1 VPTALMNVR
10 FEGNSGHEAD
20 VTRCLLMTH
29 TGRRSDFV
37 SIIAQAIS
45 LGVSWVARRLI
56 FGLWSFAEPFNVG
69 FRLLPCLVGV
79 LAYLGNGLVI
89 ATLVLCRRLHIRRRM
104 REQSIN
110 SRERIGN
117 SDPKSGHQ

>member
-1 VPTALMNVR
+1 
-10 FEGNSGHEAD
+10 
-20 VTRCLLMTH
+20 MTH

-89 ATLVLCRRLHIRRRM
+89 AHWFYVDDYTFAVGCANNPPIR
-104 REQSIN
+104 E
-110 SRERIGN
+110 
-117 SDPKSGHQ
+117 SGSATATQKAAVNKNLGDVSPVA

>member
-1 VPTALMNVR
+1 VLLALTNVC
-10 FEGNSGHEAD
+10 FEGKNGHDSG
-20 VTRCLLMTH
+20 VTPFPLMTH

-89 ATLVLCRRLHIRRRM
+89 AHWFYVDDYTFAVGCANNPPNG
-104 REQSIN
+104 ES
-110 SRERIGN
+110 RIGN
-117 SDPKSGHQ
+117 SDQKSGRQ

>member
-1 VPTALMNVR
+1 
-10 FEGNSGHEAD
+10 
-20 VTRCLLMTH
+20 MTH

-89 ATLVLCRRLHIRRRM
+89 ATLVLCRRLHIRRRNNPSI
-104 REQSIN
+104 RESGSATATQKAAIN
-110 SRERIGN
+110 KNLGDVS
-117 SDPKSGHQ
+117 PVA